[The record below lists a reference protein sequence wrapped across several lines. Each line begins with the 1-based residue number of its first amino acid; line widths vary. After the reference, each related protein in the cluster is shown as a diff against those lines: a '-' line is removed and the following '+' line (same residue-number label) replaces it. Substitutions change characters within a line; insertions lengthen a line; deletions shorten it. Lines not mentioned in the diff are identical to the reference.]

1 MPLNE
6 SDIEELTVA
15 LQIIGRIIDTY
26 EKIRGTA
33 STVSWLVERFLKHL
47 KRCETLPLN
56 LSPRSLL
63 LATSK

>member
-6 SDIEELTVA
+6 LGIEELTVA

-26 EKIRGTA
+26 EKIPGYCKHR
-33 STVSWLVERFLKHL
+33 SWLVERFLRHL

-63 LATSK
+63 RGISK